1 MLYLLLLI
9 GIALTVVGARVLKRP
24 RVDRSF
30 AWSLLVVGVLL
41 AAGSLVKLL
50 LELAG

>member
-9 GIALTVVGARVLKRP
+9 GILLTVVGANVLRRP

-30 AWSLLVVGVLL
+30 AWSILVVGVLF
-41 AAGSLVKLL
+41 AAGSLVKIV
-50 LELAG
+50 LELAA